1 VWWLWYRLHFYYC
14 WLIDLTKLEKK
25 FLTSTC
31 SEIFNLLSQNWAS
44 FLREKNENI
53 ETNVPFLFLFFCILV
68 KFRTKKMLPS
78 QGFVLVTNL
87 WRRGAD
93 NSPTDLVWRKMHEV
107 ATFRGK
113 KEVKLA
119 IFRASVL
126 VTSPV
131 YSGVWNF
138 VFLSSLNSSQIWLS
152 PLAPLATVLGRDFF
166 RLSCLLCPVDFVRK
180 TSGTIAGKKTDTQK
194 AEGTRRLEYRRGRA
208 SRRRCLWS
216 LLRCKTPTTTIIVA
230 ALAMKILRSRWLDV
244 VVIVF
249 VLLYC
254 IFSFPNC
261 LVRQY

>member
-1 VWWLWYRLHFYYC
+1 V
-14 WLIDLTKLEKK
+14 
-25 FLTSTC
+25 
-31 SEIFNLLSQNWAS
+31 
-44 FLREKNENI
+44 
-53 ETNVPFLFLFFCILV
+53 
-68 KFRTKKMLPS
+68 LPS

-87 WRRGAD
+87 WRSGAA
-93 NSPTDLVWRKMHEV
+93 NSPTDLVWRKLREV

-126 VTSPV
+126 VRSPV

-138 VFLSSLNSSQIWLS
+138 VFLSSPNSSQIWLS
-152 PLAPLATVLGRDFF
+152 PLAPLATVLGHDFF
-166 RLSCLLCPVDFVRK
+166 CLSCLLCPVDFVRK
-180 TSGTIAGKKTDTQK
+180 TSGTIAGKKTHTHK
-194 AEGTRRLEYRRGRA
+194 AEGTRRLEYK
-208 SRRRCLWS
+208 RRCLWS
-216 LLRCKTPTTTIIVA
+216 LLRCKTPTTTITVA